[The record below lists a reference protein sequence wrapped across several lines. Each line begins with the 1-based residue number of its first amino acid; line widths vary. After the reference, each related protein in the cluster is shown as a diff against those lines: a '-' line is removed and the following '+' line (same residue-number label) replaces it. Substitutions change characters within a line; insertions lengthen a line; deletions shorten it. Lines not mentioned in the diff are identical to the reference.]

1 MLGLAAKSSVFLRW
15 SEISCDAA
23 KSSGWTEAHHS
34 RFVRGMEHARDHLQE
49 VVGRMFAVLTA
60 RLETAVMLAV
70 DGQGADCE
78 KRAEAANELI
88 DIAEEAAAIAEAVHL
103 LLADQNR
110 TAHLG

>member
-1 MLGLAAKSSVFLRW
+1 
-15 SEISCDAA
+15 
-23 KSSGWTEAHHS
+23 
-34 RFVRGMEHARDHLQE
+34 
-49 VVGRMFAVLTA
+49 MFAVLTA

-110 TAHLG
+110 TALLG